1 MYEEIRFPVCP
12 YRNVPSAYQRFL
24 GPDSGGIERFFPGE
38 LAQRYDGTVL
48 IVRVRSKKAVS
59 RATLAVGEFNVWLSH
74 AWVRA
79 VSTSHT
85 VFSRVATLLFGSRP
99 AGAGA

>member
-1 MYEEIRFPVCP
+1 
-12 YRNVPSAYQRFL
+12 VPAAYQRFL

-38 LAQRYDGTVL
+38 LAQRVDGTVL
-48 IVRVRSKKAVS
+48 IVRLRSQKAVS
-59 RATLAVGEFNVWLSH
+59 GAAQVVGEFNVWLSG

-85 VFSRVATLLFGSRP
+85 VFGRVATLLFGSRP
-99 AGAGA
+99 MRAGA